1 MRITSQSRIQ
11 LRVATAVF
19 TLLAIVITG
28 LLMWLTQIYQ
38 SQWDLTRS
46 GRNSLS
52 EASITLLGKLNQPL
66 TITAYASNTDGQRE
80 AIKKFIASYS
90 RLKSDISLEFVDPNT
105 DPQRTRDAGI
115 KFDGEMVISYENSK
129 ETLNKPTEEEMTNA
143 LTRLGHRGE
152 RWLLFIAGHGER
164 SPVGQANYD
173 LSNWAEQLSKKGFK
187 TRTLQL
193 GENPQVPNNTTA
205 LIISAPQSRYL
216 PGEIRAISNFID
228 QGGNLLWLGDP
239 GELLGLEPL
248 AELLGIEFQ
257 KGVVVDPVSQVITSS
272 ATAVVVANFPKHVIT
287 ENLNYQTLF
296 PSITGLDYTK
306 TNGWQVSPILDTRET
321 AWLETDPLKEKSKF
335 NKGRDIRGPIT
346 TGVAMTRKK
355 DDKPEQRI
363 VVIGDGDFLSNTYLL
378 NGGNLDLGVSIVNWI
393 SRDDDYVSIPVRTV
407 VDANLSL
414 SGAEQIIIAA
424 IFMVF
429 LPLGLIVGGIVV
441 WWRRRKQ

>member
-38 SQWDLTRS
+38 THWDLTRS

-52 EASITLLGKLNQPL
+52 EASITLLNKLDKPL
-66 TITAYASNTDGQRE
+66 TITAYASNTGGQRE
-80 AIKKFIASYS
+80 TIKKFIASFS
-90 RLKSDISLEFVDPNT
+90 HHKADISLEFVDPNT

-115 KFDGEMVISYENSK
+115 QFDGEIVISYENSK
-129 ETLNKPTEEEMTNA
+129 ETLNSLTEEEMTNA

-164 SPVGQANYD
+164 SPVRQANYD

-193 GENPQVPNNTTA
+193 GENPQIPNNTTA

-216 PGEIRAISNFID
+216 PGEIKAISKFID

-239 GELLGLEPL
+239 GDLLGLEPL
-248 AELLGIEFQ
+248 SEQLGIEFQ
-257 KGVVVDPVSQVITSS
+257 KGVVVDPLSQVITGS

-287 ENLNYQTLF
+287 ENLSHQTLF
-296 PSITGLDYTK
+296 PSITGLDFSK
-306 TNGWQVSPILDTRET
+306 SNGWLAKPILDSREA
-321 AWLETDPLKEKSKF
+321 AWLEMDNLKGKSEF

-346 TGVAMTRKK
+346 TGFAMTRKI
-355 DDKPEQRI
+355 DGNPEQRV

-378 NGGNLDLGVSIVNWI
+378 NGGNLDLGLSIINWI
-393 SRDDDYVSIPVRTV
+393 SRDDDFVSIPARTV

-414 SGAEQIIIAA
+414 SGLEQIIIAA
-424 IFMVF
+424 IFMVI
-429 LPLGLIVGGIVV
+429 LPLGLIVSGIVV

>member
-38 SQWDLTRS
+38 THWDLTRS

-52 EASITLLGKLNQPL
+52 EASIVLLSKLDQPL
-66 TITAYASNTDGQRE
+66 TITAYASNTGGQRE
-80 AIKKFIASYS
+80 VIKKFIAGFSHH
-90 RLKSDISLEFVDPNT
+90 KTDISLEFVDPNT

-115 KFDGEMVISYENSK
+115 QFDGEVVISYENSK
-129 ETLNKPTEEEMTNA
+129 ETLDKLTEEEMTNA

-164 SPVGQANYD
+164 SPVRQANYD
-173 LSNWAEQLSKKGFK
+173 LSKWAEQLSKKGFK

-193 GENPQVPNNTTA
+193 GENPLIPNNTTA
-205 LIISAPQSRYL
+205 LIISAPQSHYL
-216 PGEIRAISNFID
+216 PGEIKAISTFID

-239 GELLGLEPL
+239 GKLLGLEPL
-248 AELLGIEFQ
+248 SEQLGIEFQ
-257 KGVVVDPVSQVITSS
+257 KGVVIDPVSQIITGS
-272 ATAVVVANFPKHVIT
+272 ATTVVVANFPKHVIT

-321 AWLETDPLKEKSKF
+321 AWLETDPINKKSKF
-335 NKGRDIRGPIT
+335 NKGKDIRGPIT
-346 TGVAMTRKK
+346 TGLAMTRKK

-378 NGGNLDLGVSIVNWI
+378 NGGNLDLGVSIINWI

-414 SGAEQIIIAA
+414 SGIEQVIIAGV
-424 IFMVF
+424 FMIF